1 MEDGVDQLELQDLA
15 SRIRKELEELDKNY
29 ANMIQGDGPSLLICR
44 SAGELGELA
53 MGDDIESFKRRL
65 FVEFAFSSI
74 KIIYINT
81 ERSSGCHE
89 VNVEIVTR
97 EVIKPS
103 SPTLNHLRKFN
114 LSLLD
119 LLAPVSYEPLVLLY
133 SNSQQQL
140 TGTQKSQRLKRS
152 LSVALTRFYPL
163 AGRIKDGVS
172 IECNDFGAVFVESR
186 VSCVLSK
193 FLEKP
198 DAEVLR
204 KFIPVGTESPEALT
218 GSLVLV
224 QANFFACG
232 GLAIGA
238 CISHKVADPVTFSTF
253 IKAWAA
259 AAFGSVEDTTVLPLF
274 NASSVFPTQNLS
286 LAKPAAVEL
295 MSYKCVT
302 KRVVFDSPKIAA
314 LQAKAASES
323 VTCPTRVE
331 AVTALIWKCAMNA
344 SRSNS
349 ERLRYSILS
358 QSVNLRRRMVPP
370 LPENTIGNL
379 VVYFASCATECEI
392 ELQSLVGQLRKG
404 LRDFDENY
412 VKKLGEGKA
421 FMATI
426 KSFQDLGGNMLQD
439 GNVDYYVSTNF
450 CMSPFYGIDFGWGK
464 PTWVTIPTRATRN
477 VTTIMDT
484 RDGKGVEAWVT
495 LTEEDMTFFERD
507 RELLAAASFDP
518 NALDLLMPKSSL

>member
-1 MEDGVDQLELQDLA
+1 MAMDQ
-15 SRIRKELEELDKNY
+15 
-29 ANMIQGDGPSLLICR
+29 
-44 SAGELGELA
+44 
-53 MGDDIESFKRRL
+53 
-65 FVEFAFSSI
+65 
-74 KIIYINT
+74 
-81 ERSSGCHE
+81 

-119 LLAPVSYEPLVLLY
+119 LPAPVSYEPLVFLY
-133 SNSQQQL
+133 SNFQQQL

-152 LSVALTRFYPL
+152 LSVTLTRFYPL
-163 AGRIKDGVS
+163 AGRIKDGFS

-186 VSCVLSK
+186 VSCLLSK

-198 DAEVLR
+198 DAELLG
-204 KFIPVGTESPEALT
+204 KFIPVGTESPETLT

-238 CISHKVADPVTFSTF
+238 CISQRVADPVTF

-259 AAFGSVEDTTVLPLF
+259 AALGSVDDT
-274 NASSVFPTQNLS
+274 
-286 LAKPAAVEL
+286 AVDL
-295 MSYKCVT
+295 TSDKCVT
-302 KRVVFDSPKIAA
+302 KRVVFDASKTAA

-344 SRSNS
+344 SRSSS
-349 ERLRYSILS
+349 EHIRYSILS
-358 QSVNLRRRMVPP
+358 QSVDLRKRMAPP

-379 VVYFASCATECEI
+379 VGLLRFMCDGVRDRIAELGRPAT
-392 ELQSLVGQLRKG
+392 
-404 LRDFDENY
+404 
-412 VKKLGEGKA
+412 A
-421 FMATI
+421 
-426 KSFQDLGGNMLQD
+426 
-439 GNVDYYVSTNF
+439 
-450 CMSPFYGIDFGWGK
+450 
-464 PTWVTIPTRATRN
+464 RAAGFHGRRQGFHGYQAN
-477 VTTIMDT
+477 KNAIIIMDA
-484 RDGKGVEAWVT
+484 RDGRGVEAWVT

-518 NALDLLMPKSSL
+518 NALDLIMPNSSL